1 MKIAIIDTL
10 GLTYDGSTLDKRGL
24 GGSESAVIRVS
35 QELAKL
41 GFEVTVFNDCTSD
54 DSRPGLYDG
63 VWYEPLNQAEYCE
76 SFDILTILEPS
87 FSSKLTSKVESPA
100 HRR

>member
-24 GGSESAVIRVS
+24 GGSESAVILMS
-35 QELAKL
+35 KELAKI

-54 DSRPGLYDG
+54 GSKPDTYNNVLYRPLKD
-63 VWYEPLNQAEYCE
+63 
-76 SFDILTILEPS
+76 
-87 FSSKLTSKVESPA
+87 VESYGELIL
-100 HRR
+100 